1 MLLSRPI
8 NQRLLLFAG
17 LYLAGFGLLILLALG
32 ASYPVFTPLGVK
44 ILLGGVLLSVA
55 GVLAVQT
62 GWSVEYKTV
71 VIGGA
76 AVILALWLPV
86 VLLGNST
93 EMRGERYWWLGD
105 DAMISMRYARQLAA
119 GNGLVWNPGERV
131 EGYTNFL
138 WTLYMALLHLLPVP
152 LSKTSLAVMLTNI
165 VLAVATVP
173 VLVRLSRALGGSRSV
188 AALVVAGF
196 VLNRNEMYWA
206 TAGFETAL
214 LTLLFVFAVYR
225 VTEESRTHL
234 PRPLTAFAIAAVALV
249 RADALLLSGL
259 LYGLWVLANV
269 RQSQVWLYLILSLLV
284 VAASLIF
291 RYAYYGDWLP
301 NTAYLKTFNWDNRYQ
316 SGLHYLLNFI
326 AQYGVVIVC
335 AGAGAW
341 LSRRAANR
349 YWLLAL
355 AVFALYVVYAGGD
368 VFEEFRFFLPVIP
381 VLLAL
386 AFVGIQHIRRS
397 STFKAGLSILC
408 LVSLPLLVPGYN
420 QLLSPR
426 QAEIG
431 NLEIALRLHDQTSAD
446 SRVADTWAGI
456 VPYFSERYAVDLLG
470 KADAYIAH
478 LKPFPGAM
486 APGHNKFDY
495 TYSLTTYQP
504 DYVVSFFSL
513 PPDEDFLQRNLQGD
527 AAFRGQ
533 LYFNETFREHCL
545 PYPIFPGTWRAVF
558 QCEWDVEK

>member
-8 NQRLLLFAG
+8 NQRLLVFTG
-17 LYLAGFGLLILLALG
+17 LYVTGFGLLFVAVLSAT
-32 ASYPVFTPLGVK
+32 YPVFTTLGVK
-44 ILLGGVLLSVA
+44 ILLGGILLSVISL
-55 GVLAVQT
+55 LAT
-62 GWSVEYKTV
+62 RSVPSVDHKTI
-71 VIGGA
+71 VIGGTVA
-76 AVILALWLPV
+76 ILVLWLPV
-86 VLLGNST
+86 ALFGYST

-138 WTLYMALLHLLPVP
+138 WTLYMALIHRLPIP

-173 VLVRLSRALGGSRSV
+173 ALVRLTRALGGSMTV
-188 AALVVAGF
+188 TALVVAGF

-214 LTLLFVFAVYR
+214 LTLLFVFAAYR
-225 VTEESRTHL
+225 VTEEARTHT
-234 PRPLTAFAIAAVALV
+234 PKPLTAFVIAAVALV

-259 LYGLWVLANV
+259 LYGLWLPANG
-269 RQSQVWLYLILSLLV
+269 RQKRVWLYAILSLLV
-284 VAASLIF
+284 VAASLVF

-301 NTAYLKTFNWDNRYQ
+301 NTAYLKTYNWDNRYE
-316 SGLHYLLNFI
+316 SGLRYLLSFMG
-326 AQYGVVIVC
+326 QYGVVIAC
-335 AGAGAW
+335 AGVGAW
-341 LSRRAANR
+341 VSRRTANR
-349 YWLLAL
+349 YWLLTL
-355 AVFALYVVYAGGD
+355 AVFAGYVVYAGGD

-381 VLLAL
+381 VLVALAL
-386 AFVGIQHIRRS
+386 VGIQHLQQ
-397 STFKAGLSILC
+397 STTIKTGLSILC
-408 LVSLPLLVPGYN
+408 LVSLPLLVPGYSD
-420 QLLSPR
+420 LLSPR
-426 QAEIG
+426 NAEIG
-431 NLEIALRLHDQTSAD
+431 NLDIALRLREQTPAT
-446 SRVADTWAGI
+446 SRIADTWAGV
-456 VPYFSERYAVDLLG
+456 VPYFSERYAIDLLG

-495 TYSLTTYQP
+495 TYSLTTYHP

-513 PPDEDFLQRNLQGD
+513 PPDEDFLHRTSWGD

-533 LYFNETFREHCL
+533 LYFNDTFREYCL
-545 PYPIFPGTWRAVF
+545 PHPVFPGTWRAVF
-558 QCEWDVEK
+558 RCQWE